1 MIEKVDIYSNQINKQ
16 EVLQNRIAEHFQEE
30 MKFCKEV
37 FEEENK
43 LVNLKKD
50 LQEKQY
56 ELFQFEKVKK
66 LKHGNQQQ
74 LTSINKLKVEIEF
87 ISNQIDEKKSIYINE
102 IKVKRED
109 LNRKIL
115 KILEKDP
122 VSGKNL
128 SLQFEYNCVLIEN
141 VTLEHTKRLKLNEM
155 KKKNFQINK
164 LVNQIK
170 LRDEVMEN
178 AVTEMKKNK
187 IILEK
192 PEEIKD
198 LDELEIEQSMILP
211 VIVNKSVMLNN
222 RDNPSHHMRTNSET
236 FSKNSSNKQ
245 LPLPLINSY
254 GVSQTSNGKFSPPS
268 SPSTLAF
275 YNRKL

>member
-1 MIEKVDIYSNQINKQ
+1 MLEKVDAYSNQVNKQ

-37 FEEENK
+37 FDDENK

-66 LKHGNQQQ
+66 LKHGSQPQ
-74 LTSINKLKVEIEF
+74 LTNINKLKVEIDYL
-87 ISNQIDEKKSIYINE
+87 SNHIDEKKSIYINE

-109 LNRKIL
+109 LNAKIK
-115 KILEKDP
+115 KIIEKDS

-141 VTLEHTKRLKLNEM
+141 VTLEHTKKMKLNEM

-164 LVNQIK
+164 LVNQLK
-170 LRDEVMEN
+170 LRDEVIEKAN
-178 AVTEMKKNK
+178 AEMKKNK
-187 IILEK
+187 VKVEI
-192 PEEIKD
+192 PE
-198 LDELEIEQSMILP
+198 
-211 VIVNKSVMLNN
+211 
-222 RDNPSHHMRTNSET
+222 
-236 FSKNSSNKQ
+236 
-245 LPLPLINSY
+245 
-254 GVSQTSNGKFSPPS
+254 
-268 SPSTLAF
+268 
-275 YNRKL
+275 